1 MATLEDV
8 VTRLDH
14 MSDSLDKVATTQH
27 LMANILSGHKERLNA
42 QQDHMTQLQE
52 QTAQHQE
59 RMNLLQEQATQHQ
72 ERMNLLQEQTKQ
84 HQERMNTQQDHMI
97 LLQEQNRQ
105 QREEI
110 KLHRDELTLHRE
122 ELKEMHRF
130 NQQTRRMWILIARNM
145 EWLAED
151 EDFD

>member
-59 RMNLLQEQATQHQ
+59 RMNLLQEQTTQ
-72 ERMNLLQEQTKQ
+72 RKP
-84 HQERMNTQQDHMI
+84 RS
-97 LLQEQNRQ
+97 
-105 QREEI
+105 
-110 KLHRDELTLHRE
+110 
-122 ELKEMHRF
+122 
-130 NQQTRRMWILIARNM
+130 TRNG
-145 EWLAED
+145 
-151 EDFD
+151 

>member
-14 MSDSLDKVATTQH
+14 MSDTLDQVAATQH
-27 LMANILSGHKERLNA
+27 LMANILSGHKERLNT
-42 QQDHMTQLQE
+42 QQDHMTLLQE
-52 QTAQHQE
+52 QT
-59 RMNLLQEQATQHQ
+59 RQHQ

-84 HQERMNTQQDHMI
+84 
-97 LLQEQNRQ
+97 

-110 KLHRDELTLHRE
+110 KLHREELTLHRE

-145 EWLAED
+145 EWLPED